1 MAIITFE
8 VDLDDIRGAVH
19 NLTINDK
26 SSPTATQV
34 LEYIDYAS
42 AEVNAEAIAA
52 GIAVSGLVN
61 TDPAFILMK
70 KAVVNKVAADILVAR
85 NRGDATAG
93 QYYLDNYL
101 RIIDTLRKFP
111 QRIEADSNNGPDL
124 MDYIKQETSAQ
135 LEDIHWYSTVTGKIF
150 QGGL

>member
-8 VDLDDIRGAVH
+8 VDLDDVRGAVH

-26 SSPTATQV
+26 SSPTSTQV
-34 LEYIDYAS
+34 LEYIDFAS
-42 AEVNAEAIAA
+42 AEVNAEAVAA

-61 TDPAFILMK
+61 TDPAFVLMK
-70 KAVVNKVAADILVAR
+70 KAVINKVAADILVAR
-85 NRGDATAG
+85 NRGDAAAG

-111 QRIEADSNNGPDL
+111 QRIQIDSDNGPDL
-124 MDYIKQETSAQ
+124 MDYIKQETSTQ
-135 LEDIHWYSTVTGKIF
+135 LEDIAWYSTVTGKIF

>member
-1 MAIITFE
+1 
-8 VDLDDIRGAVH
+8 
-19 NLTINDK
+19 
-26 SSPTATQV
+26 
-34 LEYIDYAS
+34 
-42 AEVNAEAIAA
+42 
-52 GIAVSGLVN
+52 
-61 TDPAFILMK
+61 MK

-135 LEDIHWYSTVTGKIF
+135 LEDIAWYSTVAGKIF